1 MEANAEE
8 NKYSFITEL
17 IATVILTRQAV
28 FAPTPDLIVA
38 VD

>member
-1 MEANAEE
+1 MEANTVEY
-8 NKYSFITEL
+8 KYSFITEL
-17 IATVILTRQAV
+17 IATVVVMMQVI